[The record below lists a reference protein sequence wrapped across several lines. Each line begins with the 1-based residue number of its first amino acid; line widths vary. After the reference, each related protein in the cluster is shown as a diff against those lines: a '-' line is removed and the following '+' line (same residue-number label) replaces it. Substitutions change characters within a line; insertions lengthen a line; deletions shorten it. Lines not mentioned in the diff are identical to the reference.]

1 MSKINYLIY
10 PYSDNLSSVVDNISF
25 YSDDIKIT
33 KRVSPIAWKRN
44 IDTDTE
50 VSFDFKGTVEEVDGV
65 IIADTPE
72 NKFMYQDLLKKIAL
86 SLAYKKHVI
95 CCTELQS
102 KDVEELASDAQSNG
116 VMFKYAITQMEAKR
130 NYGVFQRQDCIVIA
144 VGGMLNEL
152 DSLSVIS
159 NLVYRYRK
167 LGYRITAVSDNKNT
181 ALFNFVPFPSAI
193 LDSDLPHEEIIKEL
207 NTFYNELQLLHQP
220 DIIITQIPNGMIKY
234 SNICVENFGVK
245 AYMLSQAL
253 SVDYFIL
260 NSPIDDFDDASFK
273 LMSTTFKYRFGFK
286 INAVGI
292 ANRYINFSDSNEEE
306 KVVYE
311 KAKSSEIKEFV
322 DFLNSSLE
330 QKILFFDAQDKSVY
344 EMLVKESI
352 DTLTNEVRFEED
364 E

>member
-1 MSKINYLIY
+1 MNYLIY
-10 PYSDNLSSVVDNISF
+10 PYSDNLSSVVENISF
-25 YSDDIKIT
+25 YSEDINIT
-33 KRVSPIAWKRN
+33 KCVSPIAWKRN
-44 IDTDTE
+44 IDANIE
-50 VSFDFKGTVEEVDGV
+50 VSFNFREAIEGVDGV

-72 NKFMYQDLLKKIAL
+72 NKFMYQDLLNKL
-86 SLAYKKHVI
+86 SFSLASKKHVI
-95 CCTELQS
+95 CCTELQN
-102 KDVEELASDAQSNG
+102 KDVEELASIAQSNS
-116 VMFKYAITQMEAKR
+116 VMFKYTITQMEAKR
-130 NYGVFQRQDCIVIA
+130 DFGVFQRQDCIVIA
-144 VGGMLNEL
+144 IGGMLNEL
-152 DSLSVIS
+152 DSLTTMS
-159 NLVYRYRK
+159 NLVYRYRE
-167 LGYRITAVSDNKNT
+167 LGYRVTAVSDNKNT

-193 LDSDLPHEEIIKEL
+193 LDSDLPHQEIIKEI

-260 NSPIDDFDDASFK
+260 TSPIDDFDDASFN

-286 INAVGI
+286 IDAVGI

-311 KAKSSEIKEFV
+311 KAKSSEVKEFV
-322 DFLNSSLE
+322 SFLNSSPE
-330 QKILFFDAQDKSVY
+330 QKILFFDAQDNSAY

-352 DTLTNEVRFEED
+352 DTLTNEARFEED